1 MAIRE
6 DLATIVTTAENLV
19 TRQETAGPPRVM
31 EILAETRIVMEILA
45 EILDEGNT
53 KEHVTGVRN
62 QAIQKIAATT
72 RRTESREQIVAV
84 QATATV
90 PTILQMTWQICS
102 AE

>member
-6 DLATIVTTAENLV
+6 DLTKIVTTAENLV

-31 EILAETRIVMEILA
+31 EILAEIRIVMEILA
-45 EILDEGNT
+45 DILEERNT

-62 QAIQKIAATT
+62 QAIQKIAAIT

-90 PTILQMTWQICS
+90 PTILPMTYRICS
-102 AE
+102 QE